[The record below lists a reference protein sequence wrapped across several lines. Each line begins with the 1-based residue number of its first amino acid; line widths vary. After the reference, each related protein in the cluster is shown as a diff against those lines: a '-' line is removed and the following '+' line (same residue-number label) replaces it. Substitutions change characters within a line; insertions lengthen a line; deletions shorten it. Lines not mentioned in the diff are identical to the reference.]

1 MFDRSTINRFRRSG
15 VATYSHRSLGNPVA
29 SAGNGS
35 RQRATGFIP
44 RRRFS
49 FMRLATIATSLVLVV
64 VLLASGGILLYWRSP
79 GEPGGRSQ
87 VTFDFGVAAYA
98 ETSDGG
104 RIVQDLTDD
113 SIALPSGRL
122 FQGEGYEGGPD
133 PGFYIH
139 DAHWQVGS
147 LLCSGEE
154 LDSVTFTAERGGF
167 ANFDNF
173 NIHPKTWVGDD
184 FLYNYVRHYNIDAET
199 YATLTFWLATAN
211 NQAMADYIIRS
222 GLLDDLIGID
232 LRDQFIAEPERFM
245 MKCRK
250 IDSNGMISVFDNS
263 YSGYYPDT
271 RYNPDLPQTYELL
284 LTDMSAENDF
294 VEVYDFSEHV
304 LIGDFPQ
311 SSFYWELGQSVTVEP
326 GQTVNYCPAFEILDS
341 VAKSQ
346 GDPDY
351 ESFGSDIVYVSAT
364 SVSGQTLTK
373 AIELSFDASGTLC
386 ARLLPSAEGAEGEGP
401 GAGGDQEG
409 SAGTG
414 GEGPGAGDQ
423 ESEGAIDLSGFI
435 EALNER
441 PDSVL
446 SIYEGQS
453 LVYQQG
459 FGQPICSYQCFMNE
473 RISGG
478 LDRIVISEYDSGKV
492 IWTLKPPANVAGS
505 AGSPTAIAYLIDV
518 NFDGARDLLVPL
530 RQDAAGISFHAY
542 LWNPLTAQY
551 DETDDFDGVWNPV
564 MDFAGQRVLSLSTE
578 SQITTYAV
586 YRFIDSELI
595 CTDSFVFYNTAYELD
610 QATDP
615 SESTIHCWET
625 RDEYLAAEF
634 FAPALY
640 DAESGTTVFDPSSP
654 EIAEYLQ
661 PGSFWELDS
670 AKWSGRFY
678 AIR

>member
-15 VATYSHRSLGNPVA
+15 VATYSRRSLRNPTA
-29 SAGNGS
+29 ADGNGS
-35 RQRATGFIP
+35 RQHATGFIP

-79 GEPGGRSQ
+79 GEPGGKSQ
-87 VTFDFGVAAYA
+87 LSFDFGVSAYA
-98 ETSDGG
+98 ETSDGQP
-104 RIVQDLTDD
+104 ILQDLTDD

-122 FQGEGYEGGPD
+122 FKGEGYEGGGQPL
-133 PGFYIH
+133 GVYTY

-154 LDSVTFTAERGGF
+154 LVSVTFSAERGGF
-167 ANFDNF
+167 ASFDNF
-173 NIHPKTWVGDD
+173 NIHPKVRLGDSI
-184 FLYNYVRHYNIDAET
+184 LYNYVRHYSIDADT
-199 YATLTFWLATAN
+199 YAMLIDWLNTDN
-211 NQAMADYIIRS
+211 WQTMAADVRS
-222 GLLDDLIGID
+222 GMLDDLIGVELCGQYVAD
-232 LRDQFIAEPERFM
+232 PGRFAFR
-245 MKCRK
+245 CIK
-250 IDSNGMISVFDNS
+250 IDSNGLIDIFDNS
-263 YSGYYPDT
+263 FQGYYPEI

-284 LTDMSAENDF
+284 LTDMSAENAF
-294 VEVYDFSEHV
+294 VEAYDFMEDEM
-304 LIGDFPQ
+304 IGDFPQ

-346 GDPDY
+346 GDPDF
-351 ESFGSDIVYVSAT
+351 ESFGTDIVYVSAT
-364 SVSGQTLTK
+364 SVTGQTLTK

-386 ARLLPSAEGAEGEGP
+386 ARLLPTAEGAEGEGP
-401 GAGGDQEG
+401 
-409 SAGTG
+409 SAG
-414 GEGPGAGDQ
+414 GEGPGAGGAGGQ
-423 ESEGAIDLSGFI
+423 ESEGAIDLSEFI

-441 PDSVL
+441 PGSVL
-446 SIYEGQS
+446 SIYEGQA
-453 LVYQQG
+453 LMYQQG
-459 FGQPICSYQCFMNE
+459 FGQPICSYECFMHEDNT
-473 RISGG
+473 GG

-492 IWTLKPPANVAGS
+492 IWTLKPPANAAGS
-505 AGSPTAIAYLIDV
+505 AGSPTAIVYLIDV
-518 NFDGARDLLVPL
+518 NFDGASDLLVPL
-530 RQDAAGISFHAY
+530 RQDAAGTSFHAY

-551 DETDDFDGVWNPV
+551 DETEDFDGIWNPV

-586 YRFIDSELI
+586 YRYINSELT
-595 CTDSFVFYNTAYELD
+595 CTDSFVYYNTAYELD

-625 RDEYLAAEF
+625 RYEYLAAEF
-634 FAPALY
+634 FAPALF
-640 DAESGTTVFDPSSP
+640 DAESGKTVFDPSSP
-654 EIAEYLQ
+654 EIAEYIK

-678 AIR
+678 ALR